1 MFLCALLDA
10 PSKRQREEHRGLSAF
25 PLGFRGGADAAQSRL
40 ASGSF
45 LTRLTP
51 AEPVHRL
58 MANGR
63 LCSRDNMLRHL
74 FDKGAF

>member
-1 MFLCALLDA
+1 MPLQGGKEKNTEDFL
-10 PSKRQREEHRGLSAF
+10 PS
-25 PLGFRGGADAAQSRL
+25 PLGFRGGADAARSRL
-40 ASGSF
+40 APGSF